1 MTDLFATETKSKKE
15 QLLDYI
21 KSIHYARTSQ
31 ILAWGVRNFCNR
43 ADRNARQLATEGRI
57 KRISEEE
64 KIFRFEPTKEDIW
77 QFISLTPA
85 PKDIGEE

>member
-1 MTDLFATETKSKKE
+1 MQDLFASPKSKKD

-31 ILAWGVRNFCNR
+31 IIAWGVRNYCNR

-57 KRISEEE
+57 KRISDEE
-64 KIFRFEPTKEDIW
+64 KVFRFNTKEDIW
-77 QFISLTPA
+77 EFI
-85 PKDIGEE
+85 K